1 MDFGKWGQKTL
12 NGVNKG
18 RKKSVK
24 KNISPLHFCTIL
36 EQKSSNL
43 RPLFSTTFAPGLRIS
58 KSFGHP
64 TSGSGGKKTLNGS
77 SKVNRQTHGH
87 TDGYT
92 DGHFDL
98 GFKSMM
104 GVFSIPDDYI
114 ASSGMKVANVTTVKS
129 TLVCLKVAELSS
141 LFVK

>member
-1 MDFGKWGQKTL
+1 MIFPKDSENLKSSDIGFREVGAKNIKWSEQ
-12 NGVNKG
+12 
-18 RKKSVK
+18 RKKKIRK
-24 KNISPLHFCTIL
+24 KKYISPLRFCTIL

-43 RPLFSTTFAPGLRIS
+43 RPLFSTTFAPGLQIS

-64 TSGSGGKKTLNGS
+64 TSGSGGKKTLNGT

-114 ASSGMKVANVTTVKS
+114 ASS
-129 TLVCLKVAELSS
+129 
-141 LFVK
+141 